1 MSYKEVQ
8 MKKNIIISTISI
20 LASCVSHA
28 DTAISLQRLSNSNEC
43 QIIDKLVVSDN
54 FEKFESF
61 SIPNEDYLT
70 IKLSDSRKNACYSF
84 KYFPNISPHLNL
96 SVKNKKLFVNEIAGS
111 TLNGNQVKTTYSIN
125 FKQKKLIKLKS
136 EMITFD
142 VDEKGNVIKSISS
155 LLE

>member
-1 MSYKEVQ
+1 
-8 MKKNIIISTISI
+8 MKRNILISTIFI
-20 LASCVSHA
+20 LTSCVSHA
-28 DTAISLQRLSNSNEC
+28 DTTISLQKLSNSSEC
-43 QIIDKLVVSDN
+43 QNIDKLIVSDN
-54 FEKFESF
+54 VDKFENF

-96 SVKNKKLFVNEIAGS
+96 SVKNKKLFVTEIAGS
-111 TLNGNQVKTTYSIN
+111 TLNGNWIKTLYSIDL
-125 FKQKKLIKLKS
+125 KKKKLITLKS

-142 VDEKGNVIKSISS
+142 VDEEGNVLKSISS